1 MKVFNKL
8 IIKEEI
14 NRKLFQKPFKFQKP
28 TAMLK
33 FLCNTDSKRN
43 SSDLINLIKT
53 GLSDL
58 KDETESIFEN
68 EIEIERPNK
77 IVDIVEKIFDFN
89 NQNQEGLD

>member
-33 FLCNTDSKRN
+33 VLCNTDSKRN
-43 SSDLINLIKT
+43 SSDLTNLIKT
-53 GLSDL
+53 RLSDL
-58 KDETESIFEN
+58 KDDIESMFEN

-77 IVDIVEKIFDFN
+77 IVDIVEKILDFN
-89 NQNQEGLD
+89 IQNQEGLD

>member
-1 MKVFNKL
+1 
-8 IIKEEI
+8 
-14 NRKLFQKPFKFQKP
+14 
-28 TAMLK
+28 MLK

-58 KDETESIFEN
+58 KDETESMFEN
-68 EIEIERPNK
+68 EIETERPNK
-77 IVDIVEKIFDFN
+77 IVDIVEKILDFN